1 MKKDNSSKILLSVS
15 VTLFFVMFIY
25 SGVNKIMK
33 FDQKSST
40 LAKKINCSEV
50 VAKIGMVCVILLEIL
65 ASLYLIF
72 YTIFRKPD
80 QKGFFY
86 KFAMAMIIAFLIF
99 MVVVTIIY
107 HPPGKTVIPFLSN
120 LTTFAGLLLMM
131 YALL

>member
-1 MKKDNSSKILLSVS
+1 MTKDNSSKILLCVS

-25 SGVNKIMK
+25 SGVNKIMN
-33 FDQKSST
+33 FDKKSTT
-40 LAKKINCSEV
+40 LMKKINCSEA

-86 KFAMAMIIAFLIF
+86 NFAIAMIIAFLIF

-107 HPPGKTVIPFLSN
+107 HN
-120 LTTFAGLLLMM
+120 YTFHV
-131 YALL
+131 